1 MLPPTIRE
9 EPMKKRI
16 NTLTTIFFTI
26 MLLVGLSVMLYPTV
40 SDWWNARVSS
50 RAIENYEQTIAVVDT
65 SEVDAMLEAAHQY
78 NQQLATLSKPF
89 SDYEKVPDYESIL
102 NLSGTGIMGY
112 ISIPMIQVEIPIYHG
127 TSATVLNNAAGHLQ
141 GSTLPVG
148 GASTHCVI
156 SAHRGLP
163 SARLFTDLDKL
174 VEGDVFTLSVLGV
187 TYTYEI
193 AEIHIVEPYEFDQLA
208 IEPGADYV
216 TLMTCTPYG
225 INTQRLLLKAKR
237 IETVYVS
244 HAKVTAEAV
253 KVDSVLIVPLIAAP
267 FVLLLILYWV
277 FGGKNRK
284 NTPSVRYMLYDPMN
298 NQKG

>member
-1 MLPPTIRE
+1 
-9 EPMKKRI
+9 MKKRI
-16 NTLTTIFFTI
+16 NTITTIFFTI

-40 SDWWNARVSS
+40 SDWWNDRVTS
-50 RAIENYEQTIAVVDT
+50 RAIENYEEFIATVDT
-65 SEVDAMLEAAHQY
+65 SETDAMLEAARQY
-78 NQQLATLSKPF
+78 NQQLAKLSNPF
-89 SDYEKVPDYESIL
+89 SDYEQVPDYDSIL
-102 NLSGTGIMGY
+102 DVSGTGIMGY
-112 ISIPMIQVEIPIYHG
+112 ISIPMIQVELPIYHG
-127 TSATVLNNAAGHLQ
+127 TSDAVLNNAAGHLQ

-148 GASTHCVI
+148 GENTHCVI

-174 VEGDVFTLSVLGV
+174 VVGDVFTLNVLGV

-193 AEIHIVEPYEFDQLA
+193 TGIHIVKPYEFDYLA
-208 IEPGADYV
+208 IDPGADCV

-225 INTQRLLLKAKR
+225 VNTHRLLLKAER

-267 FVLLLILYWV
+267 PVLLLILYWI
-277 FGGKNRK
+277 FGGKGRK
-284 NTPSVRYMLYDPMN
+284 KYQSVRYMLYDPMM

>member
-1 MLPPTIRE
+1 
-9 EPMKKRI
+9 MKKRI

-40 SDWWNARVSS
+40 SDWWNAKVSS

-89 SDYEKVPDYESIL
+89 SDYEKVPDYDNIL

-127 TSATVLNNAAGHLQ
+127 TSESVLNNAAGHLQ

-148 GASTHCVI
+148 GASTHSVI

-174 VEGDVFTLSVLGV
+174 VEGDVFTISVLGM

-208 IEPGADYV
+208 IEPGADFV

-284 NTPSVRYMLYDPMN
+284 NTQSVRYMLYDPMI

>member
-1 MLPPTIRE
+1 
-9 EPMKKRI
+9 MKNRI
-16 NTLTTIFFTI
+16 NTITTIFFTI

-50 RAIENYEQTIAVVDT
+50 RAIENYEQVIASVDN
-65 SEVDAMLEAAHQY
+65 SETEAMLEAAQAY
-78 NQQLATLSKPF
+78 NQQLAKLSNPF
-89 SDYEKVPDYESIL
+89 TDYEQVPDYESIL

-127 TSATVLNNAAGHLQ
+127 TSDSVLNNAAGHLQ

-148 GASTHCVI
+148 GESTHCVI

-174 VEGDVFTLSVLGV
+174 VVGDVFTLSVLGV

-193 AEIHIVEPYEFDQLA
+193 EEIHIVKPYEYDNLA

-225 INTQRLLLKAKR
+225 INTHRLLLKAKR

-253 KVDSVLIVPLIAAP
+253 KVDSVLVVPLIAAP
-267 FVLLLILYWV
+267 PALLLILYWI
-277 FGGKNRK
+277 FGGKGRK
-284 NTPSVRYMLYDPMN
+284 KYQSVRYMLYDPMM